1 MQAAP
6 AVAVRQAAAVP
17 QACMR
22 ACSSGETSRSAAPPR
37 FAQQRQR
44 RRGATV
50 ATATAPP
57 GAEPLVDKWGQ
68 PIEEGEIGI
77 MSDDFYS
84 EAGLPDGVEGK
95 AGYTP
100 YDFIDFTD
108 IPLKHELVT
117 KVDRPISEVYALW
130 ADRLN
135 WPDWFGMIEEI
146 GFREGDDDL
155 CALNMWY
162 RWAMTPW
169 LELYVALRRTK
180 AEANKYIVEE
190 PEDGAP
196 IVAAALFQEAEGG
209 AGTLVTLRVSYLLPR
224 VLLEYAGQM
233 AVYGDV
239 DRKLAK
245 CMARMKECIEGSD
258 MAAALASGQANMAAI
273 REDLPEHHRQ
283 QAESDAQWE
292 AEKRRFAAQQLQR
305 QAEAATAAALQSA
318 GELESVAAAAD
329 ELSRAA
335 AAATTASAAAAAPA
349 VPKAKRG
356 RKGGVTSSG
365 KQRRSARKG
374 PADEQ

>member
-1 MQAAP
+1 MNMQAAP
-6 AVAVRQAAAVP
+6 AVAGRQAAGVP
-17 QACMR
+17 PACMR
-22 ACSSGETSRSAAPPR
+22 ACSPREARRMAAPGHFR
-37 FAQQRQR
+37 QQSWRRQGAR
-44 RRGATV
+44 LVPGAT
-50 ATATAPP
+50 PP

-77 MSDDFYS
+77 MSDDFYA
-84 EAGLPDGVEGK
+84 EAGIPDGVEGK

-117 KVDRPISEVYALW
+117 KVDRPVSEVYALW

-135 WPDWFGMIEEI
+135 WPDWFGMIEEV
-146 GFREGDDDL
+146 GFREDDDSL

-180 AEANKYIVEE
+180 AEVDKYIVEE
-190 PEDGAP
+190 PQDGAP

-209 AGTLVTLRVSYLLPR
+209 AATLVTLRVSYLLPR

-239 DRKLAK
+239 DRKLSK

-258 MAAALASGQANMAAI
+258 SAAALASGQANMAAI
-273 REDLPEHHRQ
+273 RQDLPEHHKQ
-283 QAESDAQWE
+283 QAESDARWE
-292 AEKRRFAAQQLQR
+292 AEKRRFAAQQQ
-305 QAEAATAAALQSA
+305 QQ
-318 GELESVAAAAD
+318 
-329 ELSRAA
+329 AA
-335 AAATTASAAAAAPA
+335 AAAAAAAQNAGQAEGVAAEEPSGVAVATAGSAAAAPA
-349 VPKAKRG
+349 APKAKRG
-356 RKGGVTSSG
+356 RKSSVTSSG
-365 KQRRSARKG
+365 KQRRSARK
-374 PADEQ
+374 PAAGDEQ

>member
-1 MQAAP
+1 MAMP
-6 AVAVRQAAAVP
+6 
-17 QACMR
+17 
-22 ACSSGETSRSAAPPR
+22 SRL
-37 FAQQRQR
+37 AQQRR
-44 RRGATV
+44 RRQSA
-50 ATATAPP
+50 ARAPAASPP

-77 MSDDFYS
+77 MSDDFYI

-100 YDFIDFTD
+100 YDFIDYTD

-117 KVDRPISEVYALW
+117 KVDRPVSEVYALW

-135 WPDWFGMIEEI
+135 WPDWFGMIEEV

-180 AEANKYIVEE
+180 AEVNKYIVEE

-209 AGTLVTLRVSYLLPR
+209 ASTLVTLRVSYLLPR

-239 DRKLAK
+239 DRKLSK
-245 CMARMKECIEGSD
+245 CMARMKACIEGSD
-258 MAAALASGQANMAAI
+258 GAAALASGQANMAAI
-273 REDLPEHHRQ
+273 REGLPEHHRQ
-283 QAESDAQWE
+283 QAESDARWE
-292 AEKRRFAAQQLQR
+292 AEKRRFAAQQQQ
-305 QAEAATAAALQSA
+305 QAAAAAAAAQSPGQLEAFASEEPGQAVAATAAS
-318 GELESVAAAAD
+318 
-329 ELSRAA
+329 
-335 AAATTASAAAAAPA
+335 TAAAPA
-349 VPKAKRG
+349 APKAKRS
-356 RKGGVTSSG
+356 RKAGVTSSG
-365 KQRRSARKG
+365 KQRRSARK
-374 PADEQ
+374 PAAGDEQ